1 MSTYT
6 ARRRVAVRAAIATAA
21 LAGTFLTP
29 SAALAATPAGAS
41 AATGTDKCTAVTTI
55 PSVHAGMTVTLTNS
69 LKQGP
74 KAALKDGKGKVV
86 ATVDKTHVKDMEAGI
101 AITGTSLAVPTFNQ
115 WLKGGGHAT
124 KNTPFPKMPG
134 DCGKDL
140 GGETAYKLVNGETVT
155 VAKFSPGHYRAEFV
169 TNGHVVLILGT
180 ENEGEEGVDGYVHGM
195 HVALSATTGKLRSE
209 FIHTRSGCTVTEV
222 ARSAFGWGFSVKLT
236 NGPSGWK
243 AEQRD
248 ANLKVMASADR
259 THPNAGL
266 GMGLK
271 ITGGD
276 TATPKL
282 GQRTQG
288 GDTPY
293 MWSSFPTMP
302 KGCATTA
309 KPTTSTTSTTSST
322 DKTPTSAPSADSA
335 GQTTIVPKGA
345 VAAGAEIKE
354 QGTSDR
360 TALYAGG
367 TAATALGAAGFTLLR
382 RRRMNRV

>member
-41 AATGTDKCTAVTTI
+41 SATAPDKCTAVATV

-86 ATVDKTHVKDMEAGI
+86 ATVDKVHPKDMEAGI
-101 AITGTSLAVPTFNQ
+101 AITGTGLAVPTFNQ
-115 WLKGGGHAT
+115 WLKGGEHAT
-124 KNTPFPKMPG
+124 KNTPFPKMSD

-140 GGETAYKLVNGETVT
+140 GGDTTYKLVNGETVT
-155 VAKFSPGHYRAEFV
+155 VHKSSRGHYRAEFL
-169 TNGHVVLILGT
+169 TNGHVVLILST
-180 ENEGEEGVDGYVHGM
+180 EGEGEEGVDGYVHGM

-209 FIHTRSGCTVTEV
+209 FIHTRSGCDVTEV
-222 ARSAFGWGFSVKLT
+222 AHSVFGWGFSVKLT
-236 NGPSGWK
+236 NGPAGWK

-248 ANLKVMASADR
+248 SNFKVLASADR
-259 THPNAGL
+259 AHPNAGL

-293 MWSSFPTMP
+293 QWSSFPAMP
-302 KGCATTA
+302 KGCTTTA
-309 KPTTSTTSTTSST
+309 KPTTSTDKTTT
-322 DKTPTSAPSADSA
+322 TAKTPTSALSADSA

-345 VAAGAEIKE
+345 VAAGAEIKD
-354 QGTSDR
+354 QGGDDK